1 MKEPVNAAGSLTWAS
16 DKPEVAE
23 VDNTGKVTAKAQGT
37 AIITVSCGDKKAT
50 CTVTVDHQ
58 HDYSGQP
65 YLYMD
70 PENHY

>member
-1 MKEPVNAAGSLTWAS
+1 MNWESSNPG
-16 DKPEVAE
+16 VAT
-23 VDNTGKVTAKAQGT
+23 VDSTGKVTAKARGT
-37 AIITVSCGDKKAT
+37 AIITVSCGNKKAT